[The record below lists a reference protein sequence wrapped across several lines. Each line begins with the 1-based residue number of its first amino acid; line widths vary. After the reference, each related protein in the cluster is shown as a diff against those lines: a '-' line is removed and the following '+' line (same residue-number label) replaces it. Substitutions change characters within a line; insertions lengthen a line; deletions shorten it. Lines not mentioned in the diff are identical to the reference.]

1 MALSYRLIKFSP
13 VTIYRKE
20 QGMFVGG
27 IWQDGSISTFE
38 VKAKVQPLKDTEV
51 MLLPESER
59 NRSWLK
65 LHVQEDLLLT
75 HSALRGAQP
84 GQDGWGPDEFDW
96 QGYRYEVMKDRNF
109 DDSILDHTRVMAAR
123 KEVTPN

>member
-1 MALSYRLIKFSP
+1 MALSYRLIKFTP
-13 VTIYRKE
+13 ITVYRKE

-38 VKAKVQPLKDTEV
+38 VKAKVQPLKDTEL

-65 LHVQEDLLLT
+65 LHIQEDPLLT
-75 HSALRGAQP
+75 HSALRCAQQ
-84 GQDGWGPDEFDW
+84 GQDGWGADEIDW